1 MPAPPRV
8 TCWTLIIRHSLSM
21 EVQDVDHRHTAIGG
35 LQRDGSRRCAAAGL
49 PVGTRDW
56 TDQRGCLDGEGH
68 LLAQYTVRATR
79 LTLANS
85 STEAT
90 QSAGTTAT
98 DAAGQFSFTGL
109 RASSYLVEVLSGHEV
124 LAGASLTLGEG
135 TMHVSGVTLA
145 PLPGGRGYPRAWVFT
160 PIVRLFR
167 HVRIKR
173 HPSFWAPR
181 RR

>member
-1 MPAPPRV
+1 MSIIGIPLSEVFNGTAHGDAPP
-8 TCWTLIIRHSLSM
+8 
-21 EVQDVDHRHTAIGG
+21 Q
-35 LQRDGSRRCAAAGL
+35 AGL
-49 PVGTRDW
+49 SGQDTGRISGVAS
-56 TDQRGCLDGEGH
+56 DGEGH

-90 QSAGTTAT
+90 HSAGTTAT

-135 TMHVSGVTLA
+135 TMQVNGVTLA
-145 PLPGGRGYPRAWVFT
+145 PLPGGTGYPRAWVFT

-173 HPSFWAPR
+173 HPSFWTPR
-181 RR
+181 HR

>member
-1 MPAPPRV
+1 MS
-8 TCWTLIIRHSLSM
+8 IIGIPLS
-21 EVQDVDHRHTAIGG
+21 EVFNGTAHG
-35 LQRDGSRRCAAAGL
+35 DAL
-49 PVGTRDW
+49 P
-56 TDQRGCLDGEGH
+56 QACLSGQETGQISGVASDGEGH